1 MTSKIGK
8 QNYLGIEIDYDREK
22 DFNVFSLETLKDR
35 YFWEEETHAQEAFAR
50 ASVYGATYQGHTD
63 FDLAQRLYDYAS
75 KGWFGF
81 STPILSNG
89 GTTRG
94 LPISCFLNYVPDSRR
109 GLSDHYDENIWLASG
124 GGGLGGYWGA
134 VRSNGVSTSNGSQ
147 STGSI
152 PFMHVV
158 DSQMLAFNQGIT
170 RRGSYAAYMDI
181 SHPEVEEFIAMRKT
195 TGGDL
200 NRKCLNLHNGITIT
214 DEFLAA
220 VMSDDS
226 WRLIDPKSKQAV
238 KTVSARDLWW
248 QLVHTRAETGE
259 PYIVNL
265 DRCNEALPQLQK
277 DIGLEVRQSNLCS
290 EITLPTSED
299 RTAVCCL
306 SSVNLEYFDDWKDD
320 EQFIADLIT
329 MLDNIIEHF
338 VTNATNKE
346 HYYAIYNLRKNPK
359 PRKLDFKEFETYVP
373 PSKKGFAKAA
383 YSAYRERAVGLG
395 AMGFHSYLQRNGIPF
410 EGMYASSFNNR
421 AFKTIKERAEN
432 ASRSLAGN
440 RGEAPDMAGSG
451 LRNSHLLAIA
461 PNASSSI
468 ICGGTSPSIE
478 PTRANVFT
486 HKTLTGSFKVKNKY
500 LEELLES
507 KGINTEET
515 WKDIAAAEGSVKDLS
530 ELSEEEKEVFKTAP
544 ELNQIWVIEHAYQRQ
559 KYVCQAQ
566 SVNLFFEPPPAT
578 APQEVHDE
586 YLEYVN
592 HVHWTGANKLKSM
605 YYLRTTAARNTENVN
620 IKIPRINLED
630 GECLSCEG

>member
-1 MTSKIGK
+1 VTNKTGV
-8 QNYLGIEIDYDREK
+8 QDYLGIQIDYDREQ
-22 DFNVFSLETLKDR
+22 DLNTFSLETLKDR
-35 YFWEEETHAQEAFAR
+35 YFWEDETHAQEAFAR
-50 ASVYGATYQGHTD
+50 ASVFGSTYQGHTD
-63 FDLAQRLYDYAS
+63 YNLAQRLYDYSS
-75 KGWFGF
+75 KSWFGF

-124 GGGLGGYWGA
+124 GGGLGGYWGD

-158 DSQMLAFNQGIT
+158 DSQMLAFNQGVT

-200 NRKCLNLHNGITIT
+200 NRKCLNLHNGITI
-214 DEFLAA
+214 DDDFLTA
-220 VMSDDS
+220 VKNDDQ
-226 WRLIDPKSKQAV
+226 WRLIDPKSKQAI

-265 DRCNEALPQLQK
+265 DRCNEALPQPQR
-277 DIGLEVRQSNLCS
+277 DMGLKVRQSNLCS
-290 EITLPTSED
+290 EITLPTSES

-306 SSVNLEYFDDWKDD
+306 SSVNLEYFDEWKDN
-320 EQFIADLIT
+320 EQFIDDLVT

-338 VTNATNKE
+338 IDNATDGE
-346 HYYAIYNLRKNPK
+346 HAWHRDS
-359 PRKLDFKEFETYVP
+359 KLKEFVSYVEQ
-373 PSKKGFAKAA
+373 SKEGFTKAA

-421 AFKTIKERAEN
+421 AFKAIKDRATM
-432 ASRSLAGN
+432 ASRRLAGD

-486 HKTLTGSFKVKNKY
+486 HKTLTGSYKVKNKY
-500 LEELLES
+500 LEELLEK
-507 KGINTEET
+507 KGINNEQT
-515 WKDIAAAEGSVKDLS
+515 WKDIAAAEGSVKTLDKLT
-530 ELSEEEKEVFKTAP
+530 EEEKEVFKTAP
-544 ELNQIWVIEHAYQRQ
+544 ELDQRWIIEHAYQRQ
-559 KYVCQAQ
+559 KYICQAQ

>member
-1 MTSKIGK
+1 MTSKVGV
-8 QNYLGIEIDYDREK
+8 QDYLGIQIDYDREEEL
-22 DFNVFSLETLKDR
+22 NVFSRETLKDR
-35 YFWEEETHAQEAFAR
+35 YFWEDETHAQEAFAR
-50 ASVYGATYQGHTD
+50 ASVYGATYQGHTN
-63 FDLAQRLYDYAS
+63 FALAQRLYNYAS
-75 KGWFGF
+75 KSWFGF

-134 VRSNGVSTSNGSQ
+134 VRSNGVSTANGSQ

-158 DSQMLAFNQGIT
+158 DSQMLAFNQGVT

-200 NRKCLNLHNGITIT
+200 NRKCLNLHNGITVT
-214 DEFLAA
+214 DEFLEA
-220 VMSDDS
+220 VKADDP

-265 DRCNEALPQLQK
+265 DRCNEALPQSQK

-290 EITLPTSED
+290 EITLATSEE

-306 SSVNLEYFDDWKDD
+306 SSVNLEYFDKWKED
-320 EQFIADLIT
+320 ELFISDLIT
-329 MLDNIIEHF
+329 MLDNVIEHF
-338 VTNATNKE
+338 IDNATHGE
-346 HYYAIYNLRKNPK
+346 HAWHRE
-359 PRKLDFKEFETYVP
+359 DTFKEFNEYVQED
-373 PSKKGFAKAA
+373 KTGFAKAA

-410 EGMYASSFNNR
+410 EGMYAASFNNR
-421 AFKTIKERAEN
+421 AFKTIKERSEM
-432 ASRSLAGN
+432 ASRSLARN

-451 LRNSHLLAIA
+451 RRNSHLLAIA

-486 HKTLTGSFKVKNKY
+486 HKTLTGSYKVKNKY
-500 LEELLES
+500 LEKLLEE
-507 KGINTEET
+507 KGTNTERT
-515 WKDIAAAEGSVKDLS
+515 WKDIAAAEGSVKDIP
-530 ELSEEEKEVFKTAP
+530 ELTEEEKEVFKTAP

-586 YLEYVN
+586 FLEYVN
-592 HVHWTGANKLKSM
+592 SVHWTGANKLKSM

>member
-1 MTSKIGK
+1 VTNKTGT
-8 QNYLGIEIDYDREK
+8 QDYLGIQIDYDREK
-22 DFNVFSLETLKDR
+22 DLSVFSLETLKDR
-35 YFWEEETHAQEAFAR
+35 YFWEDETHAQEAFAR
-50 ASVYGATYQGHTD
+50 ASVYSATYQGHTD
-63 FDLAQRLYDYAS
+63 YNLAQRLYDYAS

-158 DSQMLAFNQGIT
+158 DSQMLAFNQGVT

-214 DEFLAA
+214 DDFLTA
-220 VMSDDS
+220 VKNDDQ
-226 WRLIDPKSKQAV
+226 WRLIDPKSKQAI

-248 QLVHTRAETGE
+248 QLIHTRAETGE

-265 DRCNEALPQLQK
+265 DRCNEALPETQK
-277 DIGLEVRQSNLCS
+277 DMGLEVRQSNLCS
-290 EITLPTSED
+290 EITLATSEE

-306 SSVNLEYFDDWKDD
+306 SSVNLEYFDEWKDD
-320 EQFIADLIT
+320 ELFISDLIT
-329 MLDNIIEHF
+329 MLDNVIEHF
-338 VTNATNKE
+338 IDNATHGEHAWHFNDTFGEFSKYVQPNK
-346 HYYAIYNLRKNPK
+346 
-359 PRKLDFKEFETYVP
+359 T
-373 PSKKGFAKAA
+373 GFAKAA
-383 YSAYRERAVGLG
+383 YSAYRERAIGLG
-395 AMGFHSYLQRNGIPF
+395 AMGFHSYLQRNDIPF
-410 EGMYASSFNNR
+410 EGMYAASFNNR
-421 AFKTIKERAEN
+421 AFKHIKDRATSASSVLASERT
-432 ASRSLAGN
+432 
-440 RGEAPDMAGSG
+440 EAPDMVGG
-451 LRNSHLLAIA
+451 NLRNSHLLAIA

-486 HKTLTGSFKVKNKY
+486 HKTLTGSYKVKNKY
-500 LEELLES
+500 LEELLEK
-507 KGINTEET
+507 KGINNEQT
-515 WKDIAAAEGSVKDLS
+515 WKDIAAAEGSVKDL
-530 ELSEEEKEVFKTAP
+530 EKLTEEEKEVFKTAP
-544 ELNQIWVIEHAYQRQ
+544 ELDQRWVIEHAYQRQ
-559 KYVCQAQ
+559 KYICQAQ

-578 APQEVHDE
+578 APQEVHNE